1 VKLIYRNEIN
11 LEKWDAL
18 VRSKPDAAVFS
29 LSTYLDAVAENW
41 CIYVDENYTKG
52 IAVPFTIR
60 LGVKICYTPKFI
72 TYIEWFGTQKSDFS
86 EVITSLK
93 AHFSQGFFSVLT
105 APDSNSPNPFVC
117 QVIPLDSVVVYNSQ
131 ANRMFS
137 KFEKSHLKVAYLQ
150 EENTILEIIRQEL
163 PAKVASLDTKAL
175 DSLAVLLSA
184 LKKEG
189 LLKTLAVSE
198 NGNVVGGLFLVDF
211 NESVLYLKGAFT
223 KESKKNGA
231 MYGAMKFFIEATRS
245 EQKMVDFG
253 GSRVE
258 GVKRFN
264 TNLGGTDR
272 IYSYY
277 EWNHAPFW
285 FNCLKWLKNRVKGKN

>member
-1 VKLIYRNEIN
+1 MKLIYRNEID

-18 VRSKPDAAVFS
+18 VRSKSDAAVFS
-29 LSTYLDAVAENW
+29 LSSYLDAVAENW
-41 CIYVDENYTKG
+41 CICVDEKYSKG

-60 LGVKICYTPKFI
+60 LGLKICYTPKFI
-72 TYIEWFGTQKSDFS
+72 TYLEWFGTKKSDFS
-86 EVITSLK
+86 DVTTVLK

-105 APDSNSPNPFVC
+105 AQDSDSTEPFVC
-117 QVIPLDSVVVYNSQ
+117 QVIPLDSEIVYNSQ

-137 KFEKSHLKVAYLQ
+137 KFEKTHLKLAFLQ

-163 PAKVASLDTKAL
+163 PTKVASLDAKAL

-189 LLKTLAVSE
+189 LLKTLAVTE
-198 NGNVVGGLFLVDF
+198 NEEVVGGLFLVDF
-211 NESVLYLKGAFT
+211 NHSVLYLKGAFT

-231 MYGAMKFFIEATRS
+231 MYGAMKFFIEMTRD
-245 EQKMVDFG
+245 EGKLVDFG

-264 TNLGGTDR
+264 ANLGGLDR
-272 IYSYY
+272 IYGYF
-277 EWNHAPFW
+277 EWNHAPIW
-285 FNCLKWLKNRVKGKN
+285 FNWLKTLKNLLKERN

>member
-1 VKLIYRNEIN
+1 VKLIYRNEID

-18 VRSKPDAAVFS
+18 VRSKSDAAVFS
-29 LSTYLDAVAENW
+29 LSAYLDAVAENW
-41 CIYVDENYTKG
+41 CVYVDEKYTKG
-52 IAVPFTIR
+52 IAVPFTKR

-72 TYIEWFGTQKSDFS
+72 TYLEWFGTQKSDFPD
-86 EVITSLK
+86 VITYLK
-93 AHFSQGFFSVLT
+93 EYFSQGFFSILT
-105 APDSNSPNPFVC
+105 ALDSNASVPCVC
-117 QVIPLDSVVVYNSQ
+117 QVIPLDSNVIYNSQ

-137 KFEKSHLKVAYLQ
+137 KFEKAHLKLEYLQ

-175 DSLAVLLSA
+175 DSLAVLLTA

-189 LLKTLAVSE
+189 LLKTLAVTE
-198 NGNVVGGLFLVDF
+198 NGEVIGGLFLVDF
-211 NESVLYLKGAFT
+211 NKSVLYLKGAFT
-223 KESKKNGA
+223 VESKKNGA

-245 EQKMVDFG
+245 EQKTVDFG

-272 IYSYY
+272 IYSYF
-277 EWNHAPFW
+277 EWNRAPIW
-285 FNCLKWLKNRVKGKN
+285 FNWLKNLKNLVKGRN